1 MTRATAFCDH
11 GTVTD
16 LSLLRSLLPAVVLGL
31 LALAGC
37 SDPTDIRSNHEIVR
51 MPPLGPTNGP
61 EPMVR
66 MNSKELPDAP
76 VVYEQI
82 KVDYYSC
89 AGVVGEWFLQLVTA
103 EMNFLAR
110 SHGLERLDGSACA
123 VSVTKSG
130 VGTGRIK
137 LHLFRDA
144 TEANECVF
152 KNQCTLAR
160 NVTLIPTTQ
169 AVLRSYFLSDL
180 NNEKFHQHC
189 LAPPDLWHKGVS
201 CEYIG
206 LAAALGIE
214 PNKK

>member
-110 SHGLERLDGSACA
+110 SHGLERLDGSA
-123 VSVTKSG
+123 
-130 VGTGRIK
+130 
-137 LHLFRDA
+137 
-144 TEANECVF
+144 
-152 KNQCTLAR
+152 
-160 NVTLIPTTQ
+160 
-169 AVLRSYFLSDL
+169 
-180 NNEKFHQHC
+180 
-189 LAPPDLWHKGVS
+189 
-201 CEYIG
+201 
-206 LAAALGIE
+206 
-214 PNKK
+214 